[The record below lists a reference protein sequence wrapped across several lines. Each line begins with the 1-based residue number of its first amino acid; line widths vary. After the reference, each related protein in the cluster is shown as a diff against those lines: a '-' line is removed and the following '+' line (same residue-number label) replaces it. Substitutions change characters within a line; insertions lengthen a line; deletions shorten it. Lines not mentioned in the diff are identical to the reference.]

1 MVITLSARP
10 DTLMNMAAKDGKGP
24 GDLLRE
30 YREKKG
36 WSLRDVA
43 KRAGLSHGTV
53 RAFEQRTNYEGVQA
67 GTISALARGYGM
79 SEGRLRRIL
88 RGEYGEE
95 HPSAG
100 PDQLRVNPD
109 WVALPVRA
117 TVSAGDA
124 QPEYLLGEVAY
135 IPREHLRRRGTD
147 PDHVEV
153 FQVNGTCMVSDEAR
167 RAPKNFADGDYVA
180 VDRNRAPKPGEVVVA
195 WWDAGQKLVIKRWE
209 YDRGR
214 TVLYPLSAAQAAIE
228 INTEDELRLL
238 GPVVWRGG

>member
-1 MVITLSARP
+1 MVITSSTRP
-10 DTLMNMAAKDGKGP
+10 VSVLYMAAKDRTP

-43 KRAGLSHGTV
+43 RRAGLSHGTV
-53 RAFEQRTNYEGVQA
+53 RAFEQRTSYDGVQA

-79 SEGRLRRIL
+79 TEARFRRIL
-88 RGEYGEE
+88 NGAYGETGE
-95 HPSAG
+95 AAAG

-135 IPREHLRRRGTD
+135 IPREHLRRRGAN
-147 PDHVEV
+147 PDFVEV

-180 VDRNRAPKPGEVVVA
+180 IDRNRAPVPGEVVVA

-214 TVLYPLSAAQAAIE
+214 SPRT
-228 INTEDELRLL
+228 
-238 GPVVWRGG
+238 RG